1 MSLPKK
7 KKPKKPKENRP
18 KGKRK
23 KQEVCGAG
31 AGPHPGLPGPAEQH
45 LASGSLQRGGPE
57 TRPSENHGA
66 ELCVQTPF
74 QDGSQVSC
82 LLEQNV

>member
-7 KKPKKPKENRP
+7 KKSKKLKENRS

-23 KQEVCGAG
+23 KKEVCGAG
-31 AGPHPGLPGPAEQH
+31 AGPRRVLPGPAEQD
-45 LASGSLQRGGPE
+45 LASGSLQGGGPE
-57 TRPSENHGA
+57 TRVSENHGA

-82 LLEQNV
+82 FLEQNV